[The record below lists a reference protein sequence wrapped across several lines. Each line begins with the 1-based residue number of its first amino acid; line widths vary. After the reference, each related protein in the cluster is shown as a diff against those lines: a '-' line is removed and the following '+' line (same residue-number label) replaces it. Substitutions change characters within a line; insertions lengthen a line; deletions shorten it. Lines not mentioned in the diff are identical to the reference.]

1 MGVKSFEKN
10 LEITSRLNYNAE
22 SGAYTVQMRRSI
34 VALPK
39 EPMKMRYQD
48 SRVGYFS
55 TKFYTYSS
63 NKDYIDPKEFI
74 HRWRVEPKDED
85 LEKYYNGELV
95 EPKKQIVYYVDSA
108 FPEKWRGAIKA
119 GIEDWNKAF
128 EAAGF
133 KNVMG
138 AVPRSCCGRR
148 P

>member
-1 MGVKSFEKN
+1 
-10 LEITSRLNYNAE
+10 
-22 SGAYTVQMRRSI
+22 
-34 VALPK
+34 
-39 EPMKMRYQD
+39 MRYQD

-119 GIEDWNKAF
+119 GIEDWNLAF

-133 KNVMG
+133 KNVMV
-138 AVPRSCCGRR
+138 AKDYPTDDPNFDPDDIRYNCIRYMPPVLPT
-148 P
+148 PPDQAT